1 MFKEDSTVVRR
12 SLINMPIS
20 MELNGLRCSIYWARI
35 IKGKSESLLT
45 INTKHTVF
53 EIEYAV
59 KHPLTIQIGNEAV
72 RLSEGEFIII
82 PPDTPHQIIGS
93 NPEGIKLI
101 CGFRPDDISFSVFK
115 NSFISLK
122 SMKAGDTVK
131 GLSGIID
138 KYEDENALSK
148 ESTVLCSLLFSLLAA
163 FTNDA
168 APDWVDKEESV
179 YSENEMRMQAF
190 LKMVGE
196 KNGVGISVSEAA
208 AFVNLS
214 ERQLFRICMS
224 TVGRTPGEII
234 NEKKLRYIIFCL
246 MFTPLA
252 LSEIADI
259 CGFQTEYSMTKFF
272 KRYEKMN
279 PSAYRKL
286 HRNSKE
292 FGLSHQ

>member
-1 MFKEDSTVVRR
+1 MYKEDSSVIRR
-12 SLINMPIS
+12 SLINIPIS
-20 MELNGLRCSIYWARI
+20 MEINGLRCSIYWARI

-53 EIEYAV
+53 EIEYALR
-59 KHPLTIQIGNEAV
+59 HPLTIQIGNDTV

-82 PPDTPHQIIGS
+82 PPDTPHQIIES

-122 SMKAGDTVK
+122 NVQASEIVRA
-131 GLSGIID
+131 LSEIID
-138 KYEDENALSK
+138 RYEDECNIVK
-148 ESTVLCSLLFSLLAA
+148 ENTVLYSLLFALLTA

-168 APDWVDKEESV
+168 APEWADKEENV
-179 YSENEMRMQAF
+179 YSENEMRIQTF
-190 LKMVGE
+190 LQMVSE
-196 KNGVGISVSEAA
+196 KNGVGITVAQAA

-214 ERQLFRICMS
+214 ERQLFRICTA
-224 TVGRTPGEII
+224 TVGKTPSEII
-234 NEKKLRYIIFCL
+234 NEKKLRYITFCL
-246 MFTPLA
+246 LFTPLA
-252 LSEIADI
+252 LSEIADM

-286 HRNSKE
+286 HRSSEE
-292 FGLSHQ
+292 FI